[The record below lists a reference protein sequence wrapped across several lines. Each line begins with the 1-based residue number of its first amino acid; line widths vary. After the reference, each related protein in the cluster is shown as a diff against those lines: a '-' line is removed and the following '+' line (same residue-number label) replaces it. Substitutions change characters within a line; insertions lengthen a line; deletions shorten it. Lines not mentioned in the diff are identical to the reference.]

1 MNAGLDMCTAMIGRG
16 LCSSFSFPTTGQ
28 LLLRASLDQLITV
41 RASVERILEFGFG
54 LKSTVYT
61 LCETEQGSFCVALSA
76 ALAFPYTSFQAA
88 QIWREYCI
96 LRGTPANFNPS
107 VHQWVHLIDVCSG
120 SLHKSNFRHHFDVF
134 SRTLCPEASSSNLA
148 APPAEVAKAL
158 ATLADL
164 SQRKISNAVFVGGI
178 ECAWLAAVAKCLLC
192 LPIEV
197 HDKSG
202 HCSYQFMPSPGACFQ
217 ATFKSDDCGRN
228 QDSNSAL
235 VQRTCFVTSGT
246 ALLHERVDF
255 LTSVIRHRSSWSTIL
270 SDSFISWNLFSKVSG
285 SKAFWNSPP
294 ACRVTDRGVFL
305 RSIFKHQRKNRL
317 SMVATLELRET
328 NTLSPTAYWA
338 SPSRLCVWFVS
349 RAPSISPE
357 LGSSARIIFA
367 LGQDIAQSTA
377 NQGCL
382 WLYTMCQRLT

>member
-1 MNAGLDMCTAMIGRG
+1 MSKTCTLDVAARIMNAGLDMCTAMIGRG

-134 SRTLCPEASSSNLA
+134 SRTLGPEASSSNLA

-192 LPIEV
+192 LPSKFMTRAAIAVISSCPRQERAFRLPSSPTTAEGIKIQTQ
-197 HDKSG
+197 HLFSG
-202 HCSYQFMPSPGACFQ
+202 P
-217 ATFKSDDCGRN
+217 
-228 QDSNSAL
+228 
-235 VQRTCFVTSGT
+235 
-246 ALLHERVDF
+246 ALLLAVQHF
-255 LTSVIRHRSSWSTIL
+255 FMSVST
-270 SDSFISWNLFSKVSG
+270 F
-285 SKAFWNSPP
+285 
-294 ACRVTDRGVFL
+294 
-305 RSIFKHQRKNRL
+305 
-317 SMVATLELRET
+317 
-328 NTLSPTAYWA
+328 
-338 SPSRLCVWFVS
+338 
-349 RAPSISPE
+349 
-357 LGSSARIIFA
+357 
-367 LGQDIAQSTA
+367 
-377 NQGCL
+377 
-382 WLYTMCQRLT
+382 